1 MSLPCPSSSPKPL
14 TLPDSLGNSYHASC
28 GRKRSTQSTAVA
40 RPIPLSLRL
49 RREAAVMRLKVKG
62 EEPTW
67 MTSSSSYSEAEEV
80 PALYGCFYFGL
91 ASVTTMADP
100 SPH

>member
-1 MSLPCPSSSPKPL
+1 
-14 TLPDSLGNSYHASC
+14 
-28 GRKRSTQSTAVA
+28 
-40 RPIPLSLRL
+40 
-49 RREAAVMRLKVKG
+49 MRLKVKG